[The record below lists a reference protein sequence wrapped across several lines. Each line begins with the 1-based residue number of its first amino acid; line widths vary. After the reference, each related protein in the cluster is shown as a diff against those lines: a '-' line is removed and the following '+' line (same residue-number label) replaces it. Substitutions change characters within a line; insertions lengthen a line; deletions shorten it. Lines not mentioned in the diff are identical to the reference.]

1 LPDGQGFFPG
11 SSQPLAPPA
20 GLPEFVQ
27 IPQGKSFTINGKSVE
42 LLTIGQVAEV
52 LQRQPVTLRKWERL
66 GTIPK
71 ATFVKPGAN
80 KDPRGRRRLYSR
92 PQVEALLR
100 IAMEEKILYNPN
112 LQISKTQFTRKV
124 FEAFKELQKQ

>member
-1 LPDGQGFFPG
+1 MEFFPE
-11 SSQPLAPPA
+11 SRQPIAPPA
-20 GLPEFVQ
+20 GVPESLQLPA
-27 IPQGKSFTINGKSVE
+27 GKVFTIGGREVE
-42 LLTIGQVAEV
+42 LFTIGQVARILNRE
-52 LQRQPVTLRKWERL
+52 PVTLRKWERL

-92 PQVEALLR
+92 PQAEALLR

-112 LQISKTQFTRKV
+112 VQISKTQFTPKV
-124 FEAFKELQKQ
+124 FKAFKELVGK